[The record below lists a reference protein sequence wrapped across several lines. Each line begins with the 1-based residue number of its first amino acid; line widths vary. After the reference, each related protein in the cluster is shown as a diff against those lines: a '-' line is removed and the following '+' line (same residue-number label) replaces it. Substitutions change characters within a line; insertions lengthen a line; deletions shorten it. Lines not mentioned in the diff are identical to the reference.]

1 MYVDI
6 RYNYCRVFLMA
17 SKVKE
22 FKDPKEP
29 KPNSLQD
36 QRPKKLFAQKPRK
49 KKHDSPFKSFKVN
62 FTTLKLEK

>member
-1 MYVDI
+1 MYIDI
-6 RYNYCRVFLMA
+6 TRRYNYCRVFLMA

-36 QRPKKLFAQKPRK
+36 QRPKKLFAQKNEK
-49 KKHDSPFKSFKVN
+49 KK
-62 FTTLKLEK
+62 T